1 MKRIGRIGKINL
13 KANKIL
19 KQKYTERGTIS
30 CEIRLPGCMPN
41 FALSFAH
48 KHKRV
53 WYKADLGLLS
63 SVKETLVAC
72 PCCHDKIEN
81 NKKLT
86 EEVFKRLRDN

>member
-1 MKRIGRIGKINL
+1 MKRIGRIGKINI

-19 KQKYTERGTIS
+19 KQKYTERGTKS

-48 KHKRV
+48 KHKRL
-53 WYKADLGLLS
+53 WYYSRPELLS
-63 SVKETLVAC
+63 SIKETLIAC
-72 PCCHDKIEN
+72 PNCHDEIED

-86 EEVFKRLRDN
+86 EEVFKKLRNN

>member
-1 MKRIGRIGKINL
+1 MKKIGRIGKINL
-13 KANKIL
+13 KANRIL
-19 KQKYTERGTIS
+19 KQKYTERGTTS

-53 WYKADLGLLS
+53 WYYSRPELLS
-63 SVKETLVAC
+63 SIKETLIAC
-72 PCCHDKIEN
+72 PNCHDKIED

-86 EEVFKRLRDN
+86 EEVFKKLRDN